1 MNKIAAAASEASN
14 FVRAWQLRRYA
25 ASLHPPHFSRSLSSE
40 PLLESGLDEAQECE
54 GSITVSYLVNSC
66 GFSAEKA
73 LTLSKK
79 VSFETTERPDSVL
92 GLLRDHGFADSEIS
106 KLVSKVPRLLLA
118 DPEKIL
124 SPKLEFLR
132 SLGLSGTSIALA
144 ICRNPIF
151 LTASLKNALVP
162 GFNLFKKELLSDEKV
177 VNLITRSW
185 GVLSDRVQSNIA
197 QNLSVLRALEVP
209 QPSIS
214 VLLSCHP
221 GVVCQKPDDFN
232 KDVEKVVGMGFTPK
246 TLTFVNGLQVI
257 ATITKSTWV
266 HKLEVYKSCG
276 WTEEEILLAFRKKPT
291 CMYLSEKNIRSKMD
305 FLVNKMGWQP
315 AYLARYP
322 DFLSLS
328 LERRIIPRCSVIRVL
343 LVKGLLKKK
352 YSISSLLI
360 TIDSCFISKFVTR
373 YQESVPQLLDIF
385 RGKLSLQELG
395 FQFEGK

>member
-14 FVRAWQLRRYA
+14 FVRAWQLLRYA

-124 SPKLEFLR
+124 LPKLEFLR
-132 SLGLSGTSIALA
+132 SLGLQARA
-144 ICRNPIF
+144 
-151 LTASLKNALVP
+151 
-162 GFNLFKKELLSDEKV
+162 LLSP
-177 VNLITRSW
+177 
-185 GVLSDRVQSNIA
+185 
-197 QNLSVLRALEVP
+197 SVGTVTPE
-209 QPSIS
+209 S
-214 VLLSCHP
+214 
-221 GVVCQKPDDFN
+221 VCQKPDDFN

-246 TLTFVNGLQVI
+246 TLTFVNGLHVI

-291 CMYLSEKNIRSKMD
+291 CMCLSEKNIRSKMD

-373 YQESVPQLLDIF
+373 YQGSVPQLLDIF